1 MSEYHGTVPM
11 NILKFPGIDLCSI
24 GITRIPDGVKNYE
37 EVIFIDKATRYYKKC
52 IVKDDVLMGA
62 ILMGD
67 KAEFAEFKK
76 LIVKKTELA
85 SLRNKLLRTG
95 KPVEPVIGKLLCS
108 CNNVGVGNIQKAI
121 RLGAGKMD
129 AVCEQT
135 SAGLGCGSCRP
146 EIQKIL
152 KEELNLVVIN

>member
-1 MSEYHGTVPM
+1 MSEYHGTEPM

-24 GITRIPDGVKNYE
+24 GLTKIPSESKEYE
-37 EVIFIDKATRYYKKC
+37 EIIFIDKATHYYKKC

-76 LIVKKTELA
+76 LIIKKTELA
-85 SLRNKLLRTG
+85 GLRNKLLRTG

-108 CNNVGVGNIQKAI
+108 CNNVGAGNIQKVIQSGTIDFDAI
-121 RLGAGKMD
+121 
-129 AVCEQT
+129 CEQT

-146 EIQKIL
+146 EIQKIM
-152 KEELNLVVIN
+152 KEELEPATVN

>member
-1 MSEYHGTVPM
+1 
-11 NILKFPGIDLCSI
+11 
-24 GITRIPDGVKNYE
+24 
-37 EVIFIDKATRYYKKC
+37 
-52 IVKDDVLMGA
+52 MGA

-85 SLRNKLLRTG
+85 GLRNKLLRTG

-121 RLGAGKMD
+121 RSGANEINE
-129 AVCEQT
+129 VCELT

-152 KEELNLVVIN
+152 KEELTTVVIN